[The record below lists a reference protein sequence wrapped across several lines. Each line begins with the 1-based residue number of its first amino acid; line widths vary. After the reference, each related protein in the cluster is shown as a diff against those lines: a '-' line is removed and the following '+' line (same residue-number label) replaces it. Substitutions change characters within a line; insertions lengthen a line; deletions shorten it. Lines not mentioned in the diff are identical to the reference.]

1 MITPSTSSCSL
12 PGRYEEAARLRD
24 ELKEVQER
32 LNKAS
37 GSAEAASQLL
47 KEQRQLRLG
56 QRVIH
61 RDLGYR
67 AVVCG

>member
-1 MITPSTSSCSL
+1 MY
-12 PGRYEEAARLRD
+12 GRYEEAARLRD

-32 LNKAS
+32 LNRAS
-37 GSAEAASQLL
+37 GTAEAASQLL
-47 KEQRQLRLG
+47 REQRQLRLG